1 MEKWVN
7 MQKLIRRVKKLR
19 SNEKIKGEK
28 MIKLG
33 RIFVKIWKNEEGSV
47 EWTKKWC
54 KNSRSRKH
62 IRKGKSLFFFEKI
75 VNKMKPKDEEKT
87 SQKKREKDIK
97 NVRIE
102 VASAKIC
109 SYNWN

>member
-54 KNSRSRKH
+54 KNSRSRKN
-62 IRKGKSLFFFEKI
+62 IRKGKSLFFFLKKLWI
-75 VNKMKPKDEEKT
+75 KW
-87 SQKKREKDIK
+87 SQKTKKKPRKKKEKDIK